1 MHDKSQRFAYFCA
14 PDTPAK
20 QAPRM
25 LQRPITA
32 IPHAAVEAEKPRA
45 DTYAGTHT

>member
-1 MHDKSQRFAYFCA
+1 MHDKANASHNYP

-32 IPHAAVEAEKPRA
+32 ISHAAVEAEKPRA
-45 DTYAGTHT
+45 VTYAGTHT